1 MDVIIV
7 GLEFIR
13 LNWAV
18 LVFIAGLV
26 WGAIKLTINTNYV
39 RHDDLAPVQD
49 GLKSTQERLAQ
60 IENKV
65 DSLPSSGELTEI
77 KLLMSELRGDNKA
90 LDKSIRSLSHQ
101 VSLLVEK
108 EIRK

>member
-1 MDVIIV
+1 MV

-18 LVFIAGLV
+18 LVFIAGLI

-39 RHDDLAPVQD
+39 RHDDLTPVRI
-49 GLKSTQERLAQ
+49 GLKTTQERLSQ

-65 DSLPSSGELTEI
+65 DSLPSSAEFTEI
-77 KLLMSELRGDNKA
+77 KLLMSDLRGDNKA

-101 VSLLVEK
+101 VALLVEK